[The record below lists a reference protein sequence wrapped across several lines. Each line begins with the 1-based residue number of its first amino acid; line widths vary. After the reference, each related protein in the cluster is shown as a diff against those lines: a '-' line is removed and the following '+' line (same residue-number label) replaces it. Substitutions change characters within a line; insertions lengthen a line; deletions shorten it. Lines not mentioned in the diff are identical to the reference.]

1 MKIFL
6 ATDHA
11 GFKLKEEIKQYL
23 QEQKYE
29 VVDCGAFSIDPADDY
44 PNFIAKAAE
53 EIENDPNSF
62 GIVFGRSGAGEE
74 IVANKFKNVRAVLG
88 FSKENV
94 QLSRQ
99 HNNANV
105 LSLGTEFEDFTK
117 AKELV
122 DIFLKTPFSN
132 DPRHIRRVSE
142 IKEIEDKNY
151 A

>member
-1 MKIFL
+1 MKVYL

-11 GFKLKEEIKQYL
+11 GFALKEKIKSFL
-23 QEQKYE
+23 SDNYE
-29 VVDCGAFSIDPADDY
+29 VEDLGAYSFDPTDDY
-44 PNFIAKAAE
+44 PNFIAKVGEA
-53 EIENDPNSF
+53 IENDKSSF
-62 GIVFGRSGAGEE
+62 AIIFGKSGAGEE

-94 QLSRQ
+94 RLSRE

-105 LSLGTEFEDFTK
+105 LSLGSEFETLEK

-122 DIFLKTPFSN
+122 EIFLKTPFSS
-132 DPRHIRRVSE
+132 DPRHARRISE
-142 IKEIEDKNY
+142 IKKIEDKNY

>member
-1 MKIFL
+1 MKVYL

-11 GFKLKEEIKQYL
+11 GFQLKEEIKKYL
-23 QEQKYE
+23 QEQNYQVE
-29 VVDCGAFSIDPADDY
+29 DFGAYSFNPSDDY
-44 PNFIAKAAE
+44 PNFIAKVGEA
-53 EIENDPNSF
+53 IENNSESF
-62 GIVFGRSGAGEE
+62 GVIFGKSGAGEE

-94 QLSRQ
+94 QLSRI

-105 LSLGTEFEDFTK
+105 LSLGSQFEDFET

-122 DIFLKTPFSN
+122 KIFLKTPFSN
-132 DPRHIRRVSE
+132 DRRHTRRIDE
-142 IKEIEDKNY
+142 IKKIEDKNY

>member
-1 MKIFL
+1 MKVYL
-6 ATDHA
+6 AADHA
-11 GFKLKEEIKQYL
+11 GFELKEDVKKYL
-23 QEQKYE
+23 LEQSFE
-29 VVDCGAFSIDPADDY
+29 VEDFGAYTFTPGDDY
-44 PNFIAKAAE
+44 PNFIAKVGEA
-53 EIENDPNSF
+53 IENNPEDF
-62 GIVFGRSGAGEE
+62 GIIFGKSGGGEE

-94 QLSRQ
+94 KLSRI

-105 LSLGTEFEDFTK
+105 LSLGSEFENVAE

-132 DPRHIRRVSE
+132 DPRHVRRIDE